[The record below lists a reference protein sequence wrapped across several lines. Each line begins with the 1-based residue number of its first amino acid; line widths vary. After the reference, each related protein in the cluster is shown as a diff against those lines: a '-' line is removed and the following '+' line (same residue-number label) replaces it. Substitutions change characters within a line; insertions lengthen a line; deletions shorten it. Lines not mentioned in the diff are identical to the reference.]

1 MKWSK
6 KMKVVKDAAQEVATK
21 PVEGIVL
28 PSPIVTGEG
37 VSPVMGE
44 TKVVNGY
51 ESYLLN
57 AGMDPAVA
65 VKYDKAKTSYVKACV
80 KEWDQTETPDL
91 TIPLLGSESVTLRA
105 PSKGQPALLI
115 TTGGWATGIKL
126 PKALK

>member
-1 MKWSK
+1 MEQM
-6 KMKVVKDAAQEVATK
+6 MKVVKDAPQESSAAA
-21 PVEGIVL
+21 VEGIVL
-28 PSPIVTGEG
+28 SSKNTSSVAET
-37 VSPVMGE
+37 PVMGE

-65 VKYDKAKTSYVKACV
+65 IKYDKAKTSYVKACV
-80 KEWDQTETPDL
+80 KEWDQSETPDL

>member
-1 MKWSK
+1 
-6 KMKVVKDAAQEVATK
+6 MKVVKDTTQEVTTK

-37 VSPVMGE
+37 ASPVMGE

-51 ESYLLN
+51 EAYLLN
-57 AGMDPAVA
+57 GGLDPVVA
-65 VKYDKAKTSYVKACV
+65 IKYDKAKTSYVKACV

-91 TIPLLGSESVTLRA
+91 TIPLLGSETVTLRA

>member
-6 KMKVVKDAAQEVATK
+6 KMKVVKDAAQEVTTR

-28 PSPIVTGEG
+28 PAATPTGEG
-37 VSPVMGE
+37 ASPVMGE

-57 AGMDPAVA
+57 SGMDPAVA
-65 VKYDKAKTSYVKACV
+65 IKYDKAKTSYVKACV
-80 KEWDQTETPDL
+80 KEWDHDESPDL
-91 TIPLLGSESVTLRA
+91 TIPLLGNESVTLRA